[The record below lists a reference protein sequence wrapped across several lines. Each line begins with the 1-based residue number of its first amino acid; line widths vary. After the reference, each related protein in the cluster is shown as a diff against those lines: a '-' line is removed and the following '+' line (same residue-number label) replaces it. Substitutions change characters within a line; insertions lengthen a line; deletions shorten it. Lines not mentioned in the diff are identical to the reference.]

1 MKRKLL
7 KQISK
12 EWQSN
17 LWLVVELIIVGAAMA
32 GILTLLVSTL
42 GVRFQPAGYEV
53 TDAYEV
59 SLRYINQSSPDYT
72 QYEDKSKYDDDV
84 YTLMERIRQLPEVE
98 HLAYGQNA
106 LPFNY
111 NFNGSSYISI
121 LDEDTLKLGSLNRR
135 VMSPEY
141 PIILNMHGLRGETPE
156 QLSKMLE
163 NGEIL
168 VTSTLWNN
176 DRELTGDDAGRYVQ
190 KSKKDSV
197 LYRIGAVIPGFKRVD
212 FEQPGPAIIMS
223 PASRRMKLRNVSSFV
238 VKLKPGSAESFEKAI
253 KDNPDRWAID
263 NTYITEVTPVDRI
276 RSIANREN
284 NQQIAGTVV
293 CSLFLLLSI
302 FLGLLGTFWFR
313 TGQRTV
319 EIAIRLV
326 NGATRRQIFARLMT
340 EGIILW
346 LCSLPFISAIMI
358 MIYKYDLMASFV
370 YIEVK
375 KSMIMSTCITAAA
388 LLLMILVGILFPAVR
403 AMKTDPAI
411 ALKDE

>member
-53 TDAYEV
+53 SDVYEV
-59 SLRYINQSSPDYT
+59 NLRYVVKSSPDYIE
-72 QYEDKSKYDDDV
+72 YEDNSRYDDDV

-98 HLAYGQNA
+98 YLAYGQNA

-111 NFNGSSYISI
+111 NFNGIGYISI
-121 LDEDTLKLGSLNRR
+121 LDEDTLRLGGLNRR

-141 PIILNMHGLRGETPE
+141 PIIMNMHGLGGETPE
-156 QLSKMLE
+156 QLSKILE
-163 NGEIL
+163 NGEVI
-168 VTSTLWNN
+168 VTSKLWTD
-176 DRELTGDDAGRYVQ
+176 DRDLTSDDTGRYIQ
-190 KSKKDSV
+190 STGRDSV

-212 FEQPGPAIIMS
+212 FEEPGPAIIMS
-223 PASRRMKLRNVSSFV
+223 PASQGLKLRRLSSFV
-238 VKLKPGSAESFEKAI
+238 VKLKPGSEKSFEKAI
-253 KDNPDRWAID
+253 TDNPDRWAID
-263 NTYITEVTPVDRI
+263 NTYITEVTPVEQI
-276 RSIANREN
+276 RSLANRN
-284 NQQIAGTVV
+284 DNQKIAGIVV

>member
-7 KQISK
+7 KQITK
-12 EWQSN
+12 EWRSN

-42 GVRFQPAGYEV
+42 GVKFQPAGYEV
-53 TDAYEV
+53 KDAYLV
-59 SLRYINQSSPDYT
+59 NLSYIGKSSPEFI
-72 QYEDKSKYDDDV
+72 QYEEKDKYDDDI
-84 YTLMERIRQLPEVE
+84 YTIMERIRQLPEVMN
-98 HLAYGQNA
+98 LAYGQNA

-111 NFNGSSYISI
+111 NFSGSRFISI
-121 LDEDTLKLGSLNRR
+121 LDDDTLNLGSLNRR
-135 VMSPEY
+135 IMSPEF
-141 PIILNMHGLRGETPE
+141 PIIMNMHGLRGETPE

-163 NGEIL
+163 RGEVL
-168 VTSTLWNN
+168 VSNTLWNH
-176 DRELTGDDAGRYVQ
+176 DRDLKGEDAGRYV
-190 KSKKDSV
+190 KTPKDSV
-197 LYRIGAVIPGFKRVD
+197 MYRIGAVIPGFKRVD
-212 FEQPGPAIIMS
+212 FEQPGPVVIFS
-223 PASRRMKLRNVSSFV
+223 PASQGRKLRNHSSFV
-238 VKLKPGSAESFEKAI
+238 VKLKPGSEKSFEKTI
-253 KDNPDRWAID
+253 KENPDRWRVD
-263 NTYITEVTPVDRI
+263 NTYISEVTPVDRI
-276 RSIANREN
+276 RATANRYP
-284 NQQIAGTVV
+284 NQKIVGIVV
-293 CSLFLLLSI
+293 CSLFLLISI

-326 NGATRRQIFARLMT
+326 NGATRRQIFTRLMT

-358 MIYKYDLMASFV
+358 MIYKYDIMAQFV

-375 KSMIMSTCITAAA
+375 KSMIISTAITAAS
-388 LLLMILVGILFPAVR
+388 LLLMIIVGIWFPALR